1 MRVEM
6 QTEIDLA
13 NVSMCFRSY
22 GDSIPSF
29 KQTVLKKLLRRESS
43 QRREFWLYR
52 DLNLTIEHGSRVGV
66 LGPNGAGKST
76 LLRMICGIYHPTK
89 GTIRV
94 TGRVAPLIEIG
105 AGMLPELSG
114 AENIVLNGVL
124 LGFRHREML
133 EKVDQIIDFAG
144 LQEFRDMPIKY
155 YSTGMLMRLAFSTAT
170 DIDPEIL
177 LIDEVFGGGDAEF
190 VERAKARMDQ
200 LLDDSNIVVL
210 VSHQL
215 ELIKQVCTRAI
226 WIERG
231 RIVQDGEPCAVT
243 EQYLATIPTEH
254 AAAP

>member
-1 MRVEM
+1 MRAEM
-6 QTEIDLA
+6 HTEIDLA
-13 NVSMCFRSY
+13 NVSMRFRSY
-22 GDSIPSF
+22 GDSLPSF

-76 LLRMICGIYHPTK
+76 LLKMICGIYHPTK

-133 EKVDQIIDFAG
+133 EKVDRIIDFAG

-177 LIDEVFGGGDAEF
+177 LIDEVFAGGDAEF
-190 VERAKARMDQ
+190 VQRAKARMDR

-215 ELIKQVCTRAI
+215 DLINQVCTRAI

-231 RIVQDGEPCAVT
+231 QIVQDGEPRAVT
-243 EQYLATIPTEH
+243 EQYLESIPPEH
-254 AAAP
+254 ATAP

>member
-133 EKVDQIIDFAG
+133 EKVDRIIDFAG

-190 VERAKARMDQ
+190 VERAKARMNR

-243 EQYLATIPTEH
+243 EQYLETIPTEH

>member
-1 MRVEM
+1 MRAEM
-6 QTEIDLA
+6 HTEIDLA
-13 NVSMCFRSY
+13 NVSMRFRSY
-22 GDSIPSF
+22 SDSLPSF

-43 QRREFWLYR
+43 QRQEFWLYR

-76 LLRMICGIYHPTK
+76 LLKMICGIYHPTK

-133 EKVDQIIDFAG
+133 EKVDRIIDFAG

-177 LIDEVFGGGDAEF
+177 LIDEVFAGGDAEF
-190 VERAKARMDQ
+190 VQRAKARMDR

-215 ELIKQVCTRAI
+215 DLINQVCTRAI

-231 RIVQDGEPCAVT
+231 QIVQDGEPRAVT
-243 EQYLATIPTEH
+243 EQYLESIPPEH
-254 AAAP
+254 ATAP

>member
-52 DLNLTIEHGSRVGV
+52 DLNLTIEHGSRVGI

-76 LLRMICGIYHPTK
+76 LLRMICGIYYPTK

-133 EKVDQIIDFAG
+133 EKVDRIIDFAG

-215 ELIKQVCTRAI
+215 ELIRQVCTRAI

>member
-1 MRVEM
+1 M
-6 QTEIDLA
+6 
-13 NVSMCFRSY
+13 
-22 GDSIPSF
+22 
-29 KQTVLKKLLRRESS
+29 
-43 QRREFWLYR
+43 
-52 DLNLTIEHGSRVGV
+52 
-66 LGPNGAGKST
+66 
-76 LLRMICGIYHPTK
+76 
-89 GTIRV
+89 

-133 EKVDQIIDFAG
+133 EKVDRIIDFAG

-215 ELIKQVCTRAI
+215 ELIRQVCTRAI

-231 RIVQDGEPCAVT
+231 RIVQDGEPSTVT
-243 EQYLATIPTEH
+243 EQYLESIATEH

>member
-13 NVSMCFRSY
+13 NVSMCFRTY
-22 GDSIPSF
+22 GDALPSF

-52 DLNLTIEHGSRVGV
+52 DLNLTIEHGSRVGI

-133 EKVDQIIDFAG
+133 EKVDRIIDFAG

-190 VERAKARMDQ
+190 VERAKARMNR

-231 RIVQDGEPCAVT
+231 RIVQDGEPSTVT
-243 EQYLATIPTEH
+243 EQYLESIPTEH